1 MPLPIKKHKFA
12 NIMPK
17 TTRSHVKLEEID
29 NTFRTQSKM
38 KPRLELLEVANNS
51 LFDSVMKSQIS
62 SSHN

>member
-1 MPLPIKKHKFA
+1 MPLPIKKH
-12 NIMPK
+12 IMPK
-17 TTRSHVKLEEID
+17 TTRSQFKLEEID